1 MMPSP
6 QTQEHAPNGLS
17 YVEELPSDFTECTVF
32 LDVDGTLAPD
42 GSFDFSPAVLAKVGE
57 WKQTNEVLLCTNKRG
72 KERWQKLESLFGL
85 PVVTKEHRKPSKKV
99 LQGIRPRFAQL
110 VVIGDKFLT
119 DALFAKRI
127 GARFIA
133 VKRKL
138 SGQETLGVQL
148 VNFVDDLFSQKKR

>member
-110 VVIGDKFLT
+110 VEVQIDTNPFLLLLILPAADGDPQVNPP
-119 DALFAKRI
+119 
-127 GARFIA
+127 GARA
-133 VKRKL
+133 
-138 SGQETLGVQL
+138 
-148 VNFVDDLFSQKKR
+148 N